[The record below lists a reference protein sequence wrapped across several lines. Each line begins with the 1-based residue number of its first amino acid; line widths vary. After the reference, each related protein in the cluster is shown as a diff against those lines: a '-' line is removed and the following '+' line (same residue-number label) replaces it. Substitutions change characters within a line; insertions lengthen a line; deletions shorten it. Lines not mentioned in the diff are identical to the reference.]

1 METNVAVPYNGTSYT
16 TNITTLTTY
25 IGGFVYQSKTYSIAS
40 LAPINE
46 AEALQLFSHEE
57 GRVRFKPAVGT
68 APATFAFDY
77 FIKDHLG
84 NVRMVITDE
93 QQTDIYPV
101 ASLEPSKLATEKNYY
116 DIKDAQISLSSA
128 ATGITSY
135 TNDNG
140 IGNNPPDA
148 TFSAASSTKLYRLN
162 SNEAKTGLGITLKV
176 MAGDKIDVFGK
187 SYYFQNTTGTSS
199 NSTLPVL
206 DLLTAFLNAPA
217 AAASTAVHGLV
228 TPAIINTPTGTSAIN
243 TMMGIQNTQSNA
255 TPTKPRAFIN
265 VIFFD
270 EQFKAV
276 SYQISMAG
284 SNSIVKDHHA
294 ELQNIVVPK
303 NGFVYI
309 YCSNES
315 PVNVFFDN
323 MQVVQTRGPIL
334 EETHYYPF
342 GLTMAGISSKA
353 AGKLENKY
361 GITGKEKQS
370 KEFSDGSGLEAYDFG
385 ARFYD
390 QQIGR
395 FSTVDPHV
403 ANYYWMSPYSY
414 CNNNPLKYLDPS
426 GMDPETSTAEKPKDL
441 ANVIIKT
448 PKKED
453 NSLANRGMH
462 WANSAASP
470 AARHQMNQQDT
481 YQQARGNGFSQAQ
494 LTKSWSKLGVN
505 DGELDRFERGY
516 QAEVDSKQLQLV
528 FVGAIGAPVLAI
540 GGIEAVGVIS
550 AASTELSSTALL
562 ESYTTTALKAITSP
576 GGSSTLMRGVLDQGL
591 SLVESEAAGVSQ
603 TMLEAYRVMA
613 YNKLAQYVTA
623 DISAVGQATQI
634 QRIIEIT
641 KMLGF

>member
-1 METNVAVPYNGTSYT
+1 VETNVAVPYNGTSYT

-25 IGGFVYQSKTYSIAS
+25 IGGFVYQSKTYSNAS

-84 NVRMVITDE
+84 NVRMVLTDDK
-93 QQTDIYPV
+93 QTDIYPV

-140 IGNNPPDA
+140 IGNNPPDS

-187 SYYFQNTTGTSS
+187 SYYFQNTTGTSG

-353 AGKLENKY
+353 AGKLQN
-361 GITGKEKQS
+361 KEKTFQGQQFDDDLGINWIQF
-370 KEFSDGSGLEAYDFG
+370 KYRNHDP
-385 ARFYD
+385 
-390 QQIGR
+390 QIGR
-395 FSTVDPHV
+395 FIEIDPLASKYVYNSTYAFSENKVTGNVELEGLESAPTEDKRPYPERV
-403 ANYYWMSPYSY
+403 PQASPSLSPFPAGAQSGPPASPPQASGI
-414 CNNNPLKYLDPS
+414 NTNLIGVTSTNSVTTNKVTLINNPWLGTATVTNTDGKKSGEEKLITVNTNTVNKEIEGGDVSFKGVSLGLSFKSLNPS
-426 GMDPETSTAEKPKDL
+426 LSIPT
-441 ANVIIKT
+441 
-448 PKKED
+448 
-453 NSLANRGMH
+453 
-462 WANSAASP
+462 
-470 AARHQMNQQDT
+470 
-481 YQQARGNGFSQAQ
+481 GNGNEVHLTIPINPVGILINGITLGSSNTQVNGGTSSIDLNCKPGQNTINLGIGVGVAAALFFNPELIPAVITSAQ
-494 LTKSWSKLGVN
+494 LFKP
-505 DGELDRFERGY
+505 
-516 QAEVDSKQLQLV
+516 ALQ
-528 FVGAIGAPVLAI
+528 
-540 GGIEAVGVIS
+540 
-550 AASTELSSTALL
+550 
-562 ESYTTTALKAITSP
+562 
-576 GGSSTLMRGVLDQGL
+576 
-591 SLVESEAAGVSQ
+591 
-603 TMLEAYRVMA
+603 
-613 YNKLAQYVTA
+613 
-623 DISAVGQATQI
+623 
-634 QRIIEIT
+634 
-641 KMLGF
+641 